1 MATSKIKVIKK
12 TLKKA
17 IDYIVNPD
25 KTDAGL
31 LVYSHGCSVETADI
45 EMMLTAKQGTGRGE
59 RIAYH
64 LMQSFPLRMIFHPR
78 KLWNS
83 VRNLHKKSLAENTNL
98 SSQHIS
104 IRDTY
109 ITISSLMQWTM

>member
-1 MATSKIKVIKK
+1 MATSKIKIIKK

-45 EMMLTAKQGTGRGE
+45 EMMLTA
-59 RIAYH
+59 
-64 LMQSFPLRMIFHPR
+64 
-78 KLWNS
+78 
-83 VRNLHKKSLAENTNL
+83 
-98 SSQHIS
+98 
-104 IRDTY
+104 
-109 ITISSLMQWTM
+109 

>member
-64 LMQSFPLRMIFHPR
+64 LIFHPR
-78 KLWNS
+78 KLWNT
-83 VRNLHKKSLAENTNL
+83 VRNLHKKSLVENTNL

-109 ITISSLMQWTM
+109 ITISSLMQ